1 MSKDDLID
9 MQGTVVAVHS
19 GGLYRVQCD
28 AGHEVLAQL
37 SGRMRRFRIKVVP
50 GDRVTVGVSPVRS
63 RSRHHHLPGPLATR
77 PSLNSNT
84 TDRSR
89 RPHGPRRRPRRGP
102 RRGGSSAQPQQLR
115 PASTPLSLEAHP
127 ADATPLP
134 YTSLPL
140 DARLQEGIRDL
151 GYTDTRPI
159 QSAVIPLALAGSDL
173 IACAETGTGKTAAFV
188 IPTLQTLLTN
198 AIPLAVQAKSRVL
211 VLAPTRELAVQI
223 EDEIHGLAY
232 HTGVTSAAIY
242 GGVEM
247 GPQERALKAGV
258 DIIVATPGRLI
269 DHMRQDNAD
278 LSGVSLLVLDEADRM
293 MDMGFWP
300 DVRRIIAALPSERQT
315 LLFSATMPNEV
326 VKDALEITRAAKYVQ
341 VGQRSAPPKS
351 ITHQVEEMPAGE
363 KLTWLIEHL
372 RNPGGPVLVFS
383 RTKIG
388 ADRLAR
394 RLAAAGIK
402 CTALHADRTQNDRRI
417 AVEGFKGGRY
427 KVLVATDI
435 AARGL
440 DIDGIHT
447 VINYEVPDSSDA
459 YVHRVGRTGRA
470 DEVGH
475 AITLVAPEERR
486 ALAHVAKAVGLR
498 LE

>member
-1 MSKDDLID
+1 MNPKTAD
-9 MQGTVVAVHS
+9 
-19 GGLYRVQCD
+19 
-28 AGHEVLAQL
+28 
-37 SGRMRRFRIKVVP
+37 
-50 GDRVTVGVSPVRS
+50 
-63 RSRHHHLPGPLATR
+63 SRHH
-77 PSLNSNT
+77 
-84 TDRSR
+84 SR
-89 RPHGPRRRPRRGP
+89 RRGGRPRSSARRPRSRT
-102 RRGGSSAQPQQLR
+102 SAP
-115 PASTPLSLEAHP
+115 
-127 ADATPLP
+127 TPLP
-134 YTSLPL
+134 SQLPISLEPTPVNSEPIAFTTLAL
-140 DARLQEGIRDL
+140 DTRLLEGIRDL
-151 GYTDTRPI
+151 GYKETRPI
-159 QSAVIPLALAGSDL
+159 QSAVITLALAGDDL

-188 IPTLQTLLTN
+188 VPTIQTLLTKP
-198 AIPLAVQAKSRVL
+198 ARVRTVEPPAADGSSPATAASTQPRRRVL

-232 HTGVTSAAIY
+232 HTTVTSAAVY

-258 DIIVATPGRLI
+258 DIIVATPGRLM
-269 DHMRQDNAD
+269 DHMRQQNAD
-278 LSGVSLLVLDEADRM
+278 LTGIELLVLDEADRM

-300 DVRRIIAALPSERQT
+300 DVRRIIAALPTERQT
-315 LLFSATMPNEV
+315 LLFSATMPEEI
-326 VKDALEITRAAKYVQ
+326 VKQALEIAREPKYVQ
-341 VGQRSAPPKS
+341 VGQRSRAAKS
-351 ITHQVEEMPAGE
+351 ITHRAEIVEESA

-372 RNPGGPVLVFS
+372 RRPEGPVLVFS

-388 ADRLAR
+388 ADRLAQ

-402 CTALHADRTQNDRRI
+402 CTALHADRTQDQRRV
-417 AVEGFKGGRY
+417 AVEGFRGGRY

-447 VINYEVPDSSDA
+447 VINYELPDSPET

-475 AITLVAPEERR
+475 AITLVAPDER
-486 ALAHVAKAVGLR
+486 HVWANMEKSVGVR

>member
-1 MSKDDLID
+1 MSPLEPHAVNE
-9 MQGTVVAVHS
+9 TPVAFAS
-19 GGLYRVQCD
+19 
-28 AGHEVLAQL
+28 LA
-37 SGRMRRFRIKVVP
+37 
-50 GDRVTVGVSPVRS
+50 
-63 RSRHHHLPGPLATR
+63 
-77 PSLNSNT
+77 
-84 TDRSR
+84 
-89 RPHGPRRRPRRGP
+89 
-102 RRGGSSAQPQQLR
+102 
-115 PASTPLSLEAHP
+115 
-127 ADATPLP
+127 
-134 YTSLPL
+134 L
-140 DARLQEGIRDL
+140 DARLHEGIRDL
-151 GYTDTRPI
+151 GFTDTRPI

-173 IACAETGTGKTAAFV
+173 IACAETGSGKTAAFV
-188 IPTLQTLLTN
+188 IPMLQLLLDPEASRTLPHARPVRWAGQPAGT
-198 AIPLAVQAKSRVL
+198 SRVL

-232 HTGVTSAAIY
+232 HTPITSAAIY

-278 LSGVSLLVLDEADRM
+278 LSSIGLLVLDEADRM

-300 DVRRIIAALPSERQT
+300 DVRRIIAALPADRQT

-326 VKDALEITRAAKYVQ
+326 VRDALEITRDAKYVQ
-341 VGQRSAPPKS
+341 VGQRSAPAKS
-351 ITHQVEEMPAGE
+351 ITHEVAAVAAGE
-363 KLTWLIEHL
+363 KLNWLIDHL
-372 RNPGGPVLVFS
+372 RAAAGPVLVFS

-394 RLAAAGIK
+394 RLAAAGIR
-402 CTALHADRTQNDRRI
+402 CTALHADRTQKDRRI
-417 AVEGFKGGRY
+417 AVEGFKSGRY
-427 KVLVATDI
+427 RVLVATDI

-475 AITLVAPEERR
+475 AITLVSPEERR
-486 ALAHVAKAVGLR
+486 ALAQVAKAVGLR